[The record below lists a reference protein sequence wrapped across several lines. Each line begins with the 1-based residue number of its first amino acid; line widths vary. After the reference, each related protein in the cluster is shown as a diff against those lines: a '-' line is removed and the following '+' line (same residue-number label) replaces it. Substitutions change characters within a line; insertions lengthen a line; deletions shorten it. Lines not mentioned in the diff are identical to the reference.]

1 MRLPG
6 DGAERLKSNGGGF
19 TVNDKAVE
27 WLAPPP
33 AALMVTVAVPK
44 VAVAVAEK
52 KTVAVHVGVHGLFVN
67 VAVTPVGNPEAV
79 NVTGTVE
86 PLT

>member
-1 MRLPG
+1 M
-6 DGAERLKSNGGGF
+6 
-19 TVNDKAVE
+19 E

-33 AALMVTVAVPK
+33 AALMVTVAAPK

-52 KTVAVHVGVHGLFVN
+52 ETVAVHVGVHGLFVN